1 MTGPGANVI
10 LVGSMGAGKTTV
22 GRRLAEALGL
32 AFVDTDALVERTA
45 GASVAD
51 IFTRW
56 GERRFRAIE
65 RRVIARAIAGSRQV
79 IATGGGALMDP
90 RNRARLLGGGLTI
103 WLAARPDVMVARL
116 LAAADR
122 PLLTDRDR
130 SETIA
135 ALLREREPF
144 YRQALIHLETSD
156 LAPEQAVTNLL
167 RRLRPPAATVAVSSS
182 QGDYAVEIGWDT
194 LSAIGPRLAALGRA
208 GRVGIVTNPRVG
220 ALYGKRV
227 LSSVRAAGFRP
238 FLITVPDGER
248 YKTLRTL
255 GRIYDELVR
264 RRFERG
270 DTLLALGG
278 GVIGDL
284 AGFAAATYLR
294 GVAYVHVPTTVVAQV
309 DSSIGGKTGV
319 DHPAG
324 KNLIGAFHQPILVY
338 TDVSTLATLPRRE
351 LIAGL
356 AEVVKYGVVAD
367 DAFFSYVEAHAESIL
382 GRVPDVLAEVVR
394 RSVEL
399 KAGVVERDEKE
410 AGLRRVLNY
419 GHTIGHVVETCT
431 GYGAWRHGE
440 AVAVGMDFAARLAH
454 RMGLCSAEL
463 VRRQR
468 ALLERLGLPWMP
480 PAIAPA
486 KVTRTMALDKKVTRG
501 RVHFVLPED
510 LGRVR
515 VEPVEADAVA
525 ALWREGGRV
534 ARGRRP

>member
-1 MTGPGANVI
+1 
-10 LVGSMGAGKTTV
+10 
-22 GRRLAEALGL
+22 
-32 AFVDTDALVERTA
+32 
-45 GASVAD
+45 
-51 IFTRW
+51 
-56 GERRFRAIE
+56 
-65 RRVIARAIAGSRQV
+65 
-79 IATGGGALMDP
+79 
-90 RNRARLLGGGLTI
+90 
-103 WLAARPDVMVARL
+103 
-116 LAAADR
+116 
-122 PLLTDRDR
+122 
-130 SETIA
+130 
-135 ALLREREPF
+135 
-144 YRQALIHLETSD
+144 
-156 LAPEQAVTNLL
+156 
-167 RRLRPPAATVAVSSS
+167 
-182 QGDYAVEIGWDT
+182 
-194 LSAIGPRLAALGRA
+194 
-208 GRVGIVTNPRVG
+208 VTNPRVG
-220 ALYGKRV
+220 ALYAKCV
-227 LSSVRAAGFRP
+227 LSSVQAAGLRP
-238 FLITVPDGER
+238 FLINVPDGER

-284 AGFAAATYLR
+284 TGFAAATYLR

-324 KNLIGAFHQPILVY
+324 KNLIGAFHQPVLVY

-356 AEVVKYGVVAD
+356 AEVVKYGVIVEA
-367 DAFFSYVEAHAESIL
+367 AFFSYVEAHAEGIL

-440 AVAVGMDFAARLAH
+440 AVAVGMDFAARLAQ

-468 ALLERLGLPWMP
+468 ALLERLGLPWTP

-486 KVTRTMALDKKVTRG
+486 KVTRTMALDKKVARG
-501 RVHFVLPED
+501 CVHFVLPED

-515 VEPVEADAVA
+515 IEPVEADAVA
-525 ALWREGGRV
+525 ALWREGGRA

>member
-1 MTGPGANVI
+1 
-10 LVGSMGAGKTTV
+10 
-22 GRRLAEALGL
+22 
-32 AFVDTDALVERTA
+32 
-45 GASVAD
+45 
-51 IFTRW
+51 
-56 GERRFRAIE
+56 
-65 RRVIARAIAGSRQV
+65 
-79 IATGGGALMDP
+79 
-90 RNRARLLGGGLTI
+90 
-103 WLAARPDVMVARL
+103 
-116 LAAADR
+116 
-122 PLLTDRDR
+122 
-130 SETIA
+130 
-135 ALLREREPF
+135 
-144 YRQALIHLETSD
+144 
-156 LAPEQAVTNLL
+156 
-167 RRLRPPAATVAVSSS
+167 
-182 QGDYAVEIGWDT
+182 
-194 LSAIGPRLAALGRA
+194 
-208 GRVGIVTNPRVG
+208 VGIVTNPRVG

-227 LSSVRAAGFRP
+227 LLSVRAAGFRP

-356 AEVVKYGVVAD
+356 AEVVKYGIVAD
-367 DAFFSYVEAHAESIL
+367 DAFFAYVEAHAESIL

-440 AVAVGMDFAARLAH
+440 AVAVGMDFAARLAQ
-454 RMGLCSAEL
+454 RMGFCRAEL
-463 VRRQR
+463 VGRQR
-468 ALLERLGLPWMP
+468 ALLERLGLPWAP

-486 KVTRTMALDKKVTRG
+486 TMTRTMALDKKVARG

-515 VEPVEADAVA
+515 IEPVEAGAVA
-525 ALWREGGRV
+525 ALWREGGRA